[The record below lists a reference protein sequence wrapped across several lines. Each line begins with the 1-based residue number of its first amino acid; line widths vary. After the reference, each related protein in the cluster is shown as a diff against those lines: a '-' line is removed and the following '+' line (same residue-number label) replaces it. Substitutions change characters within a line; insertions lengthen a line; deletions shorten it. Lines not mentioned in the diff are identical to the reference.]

1 MAIKRKNEA
10 KNKNT
15 EINSE
20 VTIKD
25 QDTIILD
32 SETAVPSKDR
42 LLESVL
48 KNILVEKE
56 DNNSHFNESVRVF
69 DYSGSDSVPSGSDS
83 VPMVFFVDDGTA
95 DPEDRVIPLAYS
107 PYNNI
112 FKHHKD
118 IMENDDALLNAIK
131 MGMSLNQEKMSE
143 GNKIKLSNICESR
156 YNERRTYLSQMWR
169 FRTKDIA
176 SKLAIKFI
184 SHLYMNVN
192 CSDININI
200 DSRQVVG
207 IICQHLYGMVY
218 ECNGSCN
225 DIGAHKNSEKI
236 NNGDEYVDAVLDNM
250 YSSIKTPE
258 TINMIMTQLYTLV
271 EQIVVDYLSGCC
283 GHAIY
288 NYEDMTKE
296 NEERKV
302 RDRDNKFGSRY
313 EIDFSNDGMYKSG
326 ISIDELYTLI
336 INRTLPV
343 FESFREDLILA
354 IIQLRYEVSVMFK
367 NLSFGTNDKE
377 DIKQIIEYNKPQQ
390 IIDEND
396 PNNPAIYYTSF

>member
-1 MAIKRKNEA
+1 MDIKRKNET

-20 VTIKD
+20 VIMKD
-25 QDTIILD
+25 QDTTILE
-32 SETAVPSKDR
+32 SETAVPSRDR
-42 LLESVL
+42 LLESLL
-48 KNILVEKE
+48 KNIFVEKE

-69 DYSGSDSVPSGSDS
+69 DYSGSDSVPI
-83 VPMVFFVDDGTA
+83 VFLVDDGTA
-95 DPEDRVIPLAYS
+95 DPEEEVIPLAYS
-107 PYNNI
+107 PYNDI

-200 DSRQVVG
+200 DSRQVAG
-207 IICQHLYGMVY
+207 IIYQHLYGMVY

-283 GHAIY
+283 GHAMCD
-288 NYEDMTKE
+288 YEDMTKK
-296 NEERKV
+296 NEERKNM
-302 RDRDNKFGSRY
+302 DNKFGSRY
-313 EIDFSNDGMYKSG
+313 EINFSNDGMYKSG

-336 INRTLPV
+336 INKTLPV